1 MPKAQDGPRIIDKSG
16 TYYAIR
22 MINGKKACKSL
33 GTRNKAEAQR
43 RWYQAMVE
51 LEEQLRP
58 APKSAEPHLY
68 GDPDT
73 GAEWWGPS
81 PWTEEELEEEASEGF
96 SWSDAIAITKARH
109 RRRRG
114 REMSSSQLDAIK
126 QALRFTKAGP
136 LELDP
141 REIRRMILRMEEKG
155 HKATTIQQ
163 RCSALSSVIDAVIRS
178 GEYPDHDNPF
188 RKVDTAAVAD
198 EGSSHKTPTPEEYQ
212 MVWESRASLDETPRL
227 ILELLIYSGAR
238 ISEVLNASYEE
249 SLASGDHRGG
259 WMLIRK
265 TPAGWQPKNKTS
277 IRDVPIPQ
285 WLAKKAA
292 AHGAPFTI
300 ITADGFRAR
309 YQRIRGDLEI
319 TPHSFRHGY
328 KTAGRI
334 AGADELTV
342 ETILGHAAG
351 SKMSRA
357 YGRYPRELLL
367 REAEKVWK
375 TIDEWVGMSGVETSI
390 TAVDHSGL
398 R

>member
-1 MPKAQDGPRIIDKSG
+1 MGRPPQGPRPIDKSG
-16 TYYAIR
+16 TYYAIKMVR
-22 MINGKKACKSL
+22 GRRLSKSL
-33 GTRNKAEAQR
+33 QTKSLAEARR
-43 RWYQAMVE
+43 RWPLAMAE

-68 GDPDT
+68 FDPDT

-96 SWSDAIAITKARH
+96 GWSDAIAITKARH

-141 REIRRMILRMEEKG
+141 KEIRRMILRMEERG

-178 GEYPDHDNPF
+178 GEYPDHNNPF

-198 EGSSHKTPTPEEYQ
+198 EGSSHKTPTPEEYRL
-212 MVWESRASLDETPRL
+212 VWESRVSLDETPRL

-249 SLASGDHRGG
+249 GG

-265 TPAGWQPKNKTS
+265 TSAGWQPKNKTS

-285 WLAKKAA
+285 WLAKRAA
-292 AHGAPFTI
+292 AHGLFTI
-300 ITADGFRAR
+300 ISADGFRAR

-351 SKMSRA
+351 SKMSRT
-357 YGRYPRELLL
+357 YGQYPKELLL
-367 REAEKVWK
+367 REAEKIWGFL
-375 TIDEWVGMSGVETSI
+375 DEWLS
-390 TAVDHSGL
+390 L